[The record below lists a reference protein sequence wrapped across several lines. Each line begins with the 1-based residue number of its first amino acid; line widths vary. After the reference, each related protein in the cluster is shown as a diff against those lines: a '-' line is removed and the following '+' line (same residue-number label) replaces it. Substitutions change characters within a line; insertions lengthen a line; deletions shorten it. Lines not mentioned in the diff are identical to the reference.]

1 MPLKAS
7 SGPSGPS
14 GPREI
19 LDAGLAELDLEASDA
34 MRQQWI
40 RLAELLTS
48 WGQRINLSGHRSVQD
63 VVARLVLD
71 ALAISTCLPAETESL
86 VDLGSGAGFPG
97 LPIAIAWPRTRV
109 LLVESRERRIHFQ
122 RAVIRALGLENVR
135 SRHGRIEEL
144 EPEPAQIAIAQAVS
158 PPSALLSIMIP
169 WVEPGGRVVI
179 PGSEHPPDPGPHPQ
193 VLPVEIRRYQTPCGG
208 PRRTLW
214 IGQRR

>member
-1 MPLKAS
+1 
-7 SGPSGPS
+7 
-14 GPREI
+14 
-19 LDAGLAELDLEASDA
+19 

-40 RLAELLTS
+40 HLAELLAR
-48 WGQRINLSGHRSVQD
+48 WGQRINLSGHRTVQD

-71 ALAISTCLPAETESL
+71 ALAISTCLPAGIASL

-97 LPIAIAWPRTRV
+97 LPIAVAWPQTRV

-122 RAVIRALGLENVR
+122 RAVLRALALENVR
-135 SRHGRIEEL
+135 SRRGRIEGP
-144 EPEPAQIAIAQAVS
+144 EPEPAQVAIAQAVS
-158 PPSALLSIMIP
+158 PPPTLLSIMLP
-169 WVEPGGRVVI
+169 WVEPGGWVVI

-193 VLPVEIRRYQTPCGG
+193 VLSVEIRRYQTPCAG